1 MICVPFLQFVYDFF
15 YDLCGSIRGPRPLG
29 PRRRQGGGAGR
40 GESRGIN
47 HPPHLLHLLLE
58 NLLLLL
64 EDVDL
69 DAQLRVQQGEVDV
82 LHLLG
87 LELVLLLQ
95 GLVPL
100 PLQRLHELAEVVVGR
115 LSEKIIKVRVD
126 FAVL

>member
-1 MICVPFLQFVYDFF
+1 MWQH
-15 YDLCGSIRGPRPLG
+15 PRP
-29 PRRRQGGGAGR
+29 PPSRASTSAETESRGGGAGR
-40 GESRGIN
+40 GESRGVN
-47 HPPHLLHLLLE
+47 HLPHLLLE